1 MACLGGEGV
10 RFYKEVSDGYIMSIG
25 VGTGS
30 TEITEQEYNAIRSV
44 IANKPEETETT
55 DYMLRDDLTW
65 EAYEVESI
73 PEPDP
78 TPDEALDFLFGGES

>member
-25 VGTGS
+25 IGTGN
-30 TEITEQEYNAIRSV
+30 TEITEQEYNAIRSI
-44 IANKPEETETT
+44 IANKPEETETM
-55 DYMLRDDLTW
+55 DYMLRDNLTW
-65 EAYEVESI
+65 EAYEVEPI

-78 TPDEALDFLFGGES
+78 TADEALAILLGEE